1 MKVIVPLAGKGTRL
15 LPLTKRV
22 PKPLVRVAG
31 RPVMDYVMDAVQDL
45 DVEELIVITG
55 HLKEAVE
62 RYIVDH
68 YDIPAKFVEQKRL
81 DGTAGA
87 INLARPYVDSPVL
100 IIFVDTVFEAD
111 LSVINRVDADGII
124 WAKEVE
130 DYQRFGVIVTDAGGY
145 MTRIVE
151 KPSTPVSR
159 LANIGLQ
166 YIRDWKSLF
175 DGIAH
180 TLQQPPGK
188 GGEYYLTD
196 AFQYMVD
203 RGRRLLTAPVAGWY
217 DCGKVDTLLE
227 TNQHLLEHGRARIP
241 SGPPPWPRCTIIPPA
256 YIEDG
261 VTIHDSTVG
270 PNVSIEAGS
279 FVAESTIANSILGR
293 NVRVVRGTVKDSLV
307 GDDQKIE
314 GKTLQQSVM
323 DAGEVAPAK

>member
-1 MKVIVPLAGKGTRL
+1 GSEGFVTA
-15 LPLTKRV
+15 LPYRV
-22 PKPLVRVAG
+22 EKPWG
-31 RPVMDYVMDAVQDL
+31 H
-45 DVEELIVITG
+45 ELIWARTDRYVGKILHIEPGHVLSLQYHNKKDESIYVLTG
-55 HLKEAVE
+55 EIILRIQQGDTLIE
-62 RYIVDH
+62 RPMAQGAAFHIE
-68 YDIPAKFVEQKRL
+68 PKRL

-203 RGRRLLTAPVAGWY
+203 RGRRLCSGAP
-217 DCGKVDTLLE
+217 
-227 TNQHLLEHGRARIP
+227 
-241 SGPPPWPRCTIIPPA
+241 
-256 YIEDG
+256 
-261 VTIHDSTVG
+261 
-270 PNVSIEAGS
+270 
-279 FVAESTIANSILGR
+279 
-293 NVRVVRGTVKDSLV
+293 
-307 GDDQKIE
+307 
-314 GKTLQQSVM
+314 
-323 DAGEVAPAK
+323 

>member
-31 RPVMDYVMDAVQDL
+31 RPVMDYVMDAVKGL

-55 HLKEAVE
+55 HLKESVE
-62 RYIVDH
+62 RYIVEH
-68 YDIPAKFVEQKRL
+68 YDVPAKFVEQKKL

-87 INLARPYVDSPVL
+87 INLARPYVDCPVL

-111 LSVINRVDADGII
+111 LSLINRVDADGII

-166 YIRDWKSLF
+166 YIREWKSLF

-180 TLQQPPGK
+180 TLKQPPGK

-203 RGRRLLTAPVAGWY
+203 RGRRLLTTPVAGWY
-217 DCGKVDTLLE
+217 DCGKVDTLLA

-241 SGPPPWPRCTIIPPA
+241 SGPCPRCTIVPPV

-261 VTIHDSTVG
+261 VTIHDATVG

-293 NVRVVRGTVKDSLV
+293 NVRVVRGIVKDSLV

-314 GKTLQQSVM
+314 GKTIERSVL
-323 DAGEVAPAK
+323 DAGTLAAAS

>member
-1 MKVIVPLAGKGTRL
+1 MKLIVPLAGKGTRL

-31 RPVMDYVMDAVQDL
+31 RPVMDYVMDAVKGL
-45 DVEELIVITG
+45 DVDELIVITG
-55 HLKEAVE
+55 HLKEVVE
-62 RYIVDH
+62 RYIVER
-68 YDIPAKFVEQKRL
+68 YDVKATFVEQKTL

-111 LSVINRVDADGII
+111 LSLINRVDADGII

-166 YIRDWKSLF
+166 YIKDWKMLF

-180 TLQQPPGK
+180 VLKQPPGK

-241 SGPPPWPRCTIIPPA
+241 SGPCPRCTIVPPV

-261 VTIHDSTVG
+261 VTMHDVTVG

-279 FVAESTIANSILGR
+279 FLADSTIANSILGR
-293 NVRVVRGTVKDSLV
+293 NVRVVRGTVKDSVV

-323 DAGEVAPAK
+323 DAGEIAPAK